1 MVPRTFLF
9 IFHAAWRRLSSNNF
23 RNSSLMKKRPVRPV
37 FPDYLSVSYDYDYFK
52 ITSWFIDVICNH
64 SDCIKISILLKMN
77 FKNFMYKLLRNVY
90 KGNTQFIFL
99 FHPQKSGTSQV
110 RITFLQLT
118 QKIQTKDIFHW
129 LELIT
134 EILSFLQIFSVR
146 KITTQLF

>member
-1 MVPRTFLF
+1 MQPDVDWVLIIFGTQIWWRNDRFGPCFPTIFPFLIIWLLF
-9 IFHAAWRRLSSNNF
+9 
-23 RNSSLMKKRPVRPV
+23 
-37 FPDYLSVSYDYDYFK
+37 DYDYFK

-77 FKNFMYKLLRNVY
+77 FKNFMYKLLRNVF

-99 FHPQKSGTSQV
+99 FHPQKSGTSEV